1 MWERHSRRDRR
12 GGNAAPTTQVSIIAM
27 PDITDEIVQQIHTAI
42 EEKKQ
47 LNIIGGNS
55 KAFYGRAPH
64 GDPLHIAQHTGIV
77 NYEHTELVVT
87 ARAGTTLEDIERAL
101 DANHQ
106 MLPFEPPHFGP
117 GATIG
122 GAIACNLSGPRRPY
136 SGAARDYV
144 LGVRM
149 INGKAEVLRFGGEVM
164 KNVAGYDVA
173 RLMAGA
179 MGTLGVLLDVSFKVL
194 PKPADELTLVQ
205 DAKPAEAIE
214 TMNQWAGRPIPLSA
228 TAYVDGKLYVRLS
241 GTGSAVQAA
250 GAHIGGDMVADAGGF
265 WRNLREHRLPFF
277 EHAVS
282 LWRVS
287 VPQNAPPLVLP
298 GDWLIEWGGGLRWLT
313 TDESPG
319 RIRDVARAAG
329 GHATL
334 FRGGDRGQDV
344 FHPLA
349 RTVAVLHQRLKHA
362 FDPHHVF
369 NPGRLYADF

>member
-1 MWERHSRRDRR
+1 MWERHSCRDCR
-12 GGNAAPTTQVSIIAM
+12 GRNAAPTTQVSIIAM
-27 PDITDEIVQQIHTAI
+27 PDITHEVLQQIHAAI

-64 GDPLHIAQHTGIV
+64 SDPLHIAQHTGIV
-77 NYEHTELVVT
+77 NYEHTELVMT

-122 GAIACNLSGPRRPY
+122 GTVACNLSGPRRPY
-136 SGAARDYV
+136 AGAARDYV

-149 INGKAEVLRFGGEVM
+149 INGKADVLRFGGEVM

-194 PKPADELTLVQ
+194 PQPSNELTLTQ
-205 DAKPAEAIE
+205 GAKPAEAIE
-214 TMNQWAGRPIPLSA
+214 TMNQWAGTPIPLSA

-241 GTGSAVQAA
+241 GTASAVQAA
-250 GAHIGGDMVADAGGF
+250 GAQIGGDVVADAGHF
-265 WRNLREHRLPFF
+265 WRGLREHQLPFF
-277 EHAVS
+277 KRANA
-282 LWRVS
+282 LWRLS
-287 VPQNAPPLVLP
+287 VPQNTPPLALP

-313 TDESPG
+313 TDEGPG
-319 RIRDVARAAG
+319 RIRDIARAAG

-334 FRGGDRGQDV
+334 FCGGDREREV
-344 FHPLA
+344 FHPLDEH
-349 RTVAVLHQRLKHA
+349 VATLHQRLKHA

-369 NPGRLYADF
+369 NPGRLYAGF